1 MTNVSIFHCYL
12 SEYLVEENCDVKFG
26 RIESKKTSFN
36 TIEINIEEM
45 KRFEDKLVSIGKGLL
60 DVTKII
66 DRALQGMILNTYIC
80 CLLTATTT
88 LYAASSVF
96 FNRNTG
102 MASYFISFCS
112 FLMTALSS
120 LRLISHTNAGQHLAS
135 AMEVCGGKLD
145 EILMIRC
152 KDEQSRK
159 IKILTQNVKDRSTSP
174 IHPFSAFSLSNNTLV
189 GTFATILTYLIV
201 LVQFKAAEDEV
212 NTKTLTDIRE
222 ILQQM
227 IQNQSNIG

>member
-1 MTNVSIFHCYL
+1 M
-12 SEYLVEENCDVKFG
+12 
-26 RIESKKTSFN
+26 
-36 TIEINIEEM
+36 
-45 KRFEDKLVSIGKGLL
+45 FEDKLFSIGKGLL
-60 DVTKII
+60 DVTKVI

-96 FNRNTG
+96 FNRMTG
-102 MASYFISFCS
+102 MACYFISFCS
-112 FLMTALSS
+112 FLMTTLSS
-120 LRLISHTNAGQHLAS
+120 LRLIYHTNAGQHLAS

-152 KDEQSRK
+152 KDEQSRRL
-159 IKILTQNVKDRSTSP
+159 KILTQNVKDRSTSP

-227 IQNQSNIG
+227 IQNHSNIG